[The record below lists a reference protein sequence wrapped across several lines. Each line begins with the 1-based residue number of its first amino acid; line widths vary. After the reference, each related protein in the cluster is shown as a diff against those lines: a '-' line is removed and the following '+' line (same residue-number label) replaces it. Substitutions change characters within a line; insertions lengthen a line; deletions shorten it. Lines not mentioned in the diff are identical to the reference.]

1 MTTTPVAEA
10 TVWTHDPVP
19 AVVFALTGISG
30 TTVRIESKSVP
41 IDMYA
46 KDFFGRKK
54 ARLEIRK
61 RVPKCRAQ

>member
-19 AVVFALTGISG
+19 AVVFALTCISG

-41 IDMYA
+41 IDMYT
-46 KDFFGRKK
+46 KDFFGRKT
-54 ARLEIRK
+54 A
-61 RVPKCRAQ
+61 